1 MNHFIA
7 VKAVFDFA
15 HCANALALG
24 QLLLVA
30 GIKMN
35 KTQVQHAAGSIFH
48 LHNQLLARLELHFL
62 MLHHAFHLARHADGR
77 IGNRRDVGFVF
88 ITQRQV
94 QRQFPRRVEVQ
105 LFKLFGRGVGDFQ
118 QLLMVGYHVEKRL
131 IVSSGHFKRFRPQM
145 GFPAH
150 AFRKHTKAV

>member
-1 MNHFIA
+1 M
-7 VKAVFDFA
+7 
-15 HCANALALG
+15 
-24 QLLLVA
+24 
-30 GIKMN
+30 
-35 KTQVQHAAGSIFH
+35 QHY
-48 LHNQLLARLELHFL
+48 
-62 MLHHAFHLARHADGR
+62 AFYLARHADGR
-77 IGNRRDVGFVF
+77 IGNRRNVGFVF